1 VEELARAKG
10 PGRISAIAN
19 SDRSRFTCAEPA
31 ACLCWW
37 RFADACRP
45 SGPRSVSLCRRLV
58 RARGTSLSR
67 AGRYRRRSGPPS
79 SERLPR
85 PARAAPGR
93 QPARPL
99 PATASRQRRT
109 TSWPRAIDFE
119 GDGMAHVS
127 SRIINTTRGE
137 TERGITGI
145 VRRNDKRSGKAGRE
159 REGGRRERDC
169 SLSRTSGGKASGSAC
184 NFYLAAKIV
193 LRWFL
198 VDHGQHRLA
207 LG

>member
-1 VEELARAKG
+1 MAR
-10 PGRISAIAN
+10 
-19 SDRSRFTCAEPA
+19 
-31 ACLCWW
+31 
-37 RFADACRP
+37 
-45 SGPRSVSLCRRLV
+45 
-58 RARGTSLSR
+58 
-67 AGRYRRRSGPPS
+67 
-79 SERLPR
+79 
-85 PARAAPGR
+85 
-93 QPARPL
+93 
-99 PATASRQRRT
+99 
-109 TSWPRAIDFE
+109 
-119 GDGMAHVS
+119 VS

-159 REGGRRERDC
+159 REGGREGGRRERDC
-169 SLSRTSGGKASGSAC
+169 SLSRTSGSAC